1 VVKVTSFA
9 GERVA
14 VLGLGRSGLS
24 AARALAAGGAHV
36 HAWDDNEVRRS
47 DAAADQVPLTNL
59 YSCAWDDFGALVL
72 SPGIP
77 LHHPA
82 PHPLVIAA
90 RNANCDVIGDIELF
104 AREKPAG
111 KIAAITGTNGKSTTT
126 VLTGHLLEAG
136 GIAVAVGG
144 NVGIPILDLP
154 EVSGDGAYVI
164 ELSSY
169 QIDLA
174 PSLAADIAVLLNL
187 SPDHLDRHG
196 NMQGY
201 VAAKRQL
208 LERQHSG
215 QTAIV
220 GMDDAESRAV
230 YASLNSSGRSNT
242 ITVSAGGMP
251 DADIFVRDGWLHDRM
266 DESASRPPVA
276 NLHEAVDL
284 KGAHNWQNA
293 AAAYA
298 VARCLGCPSTKA
310 AEALLSFP
318 GLEHRMEDLGT
329 VEGIRFIN
337 DSKATN
343 VDAATRALSCY
354 DNIIWIAG
362 GREKESD
369 LQSLQPYFPRIA
381 HAFLIGEAAQTF
393 ANALEGRVPTTVS
406 GRLET
411 ALPEAHTYAL
421 SQEHRDSVIL
431 LSPACASFDQFSD
444 FEARGNRFKELVR
457 ALASLHDEAKGNRR
471 AGGVQ

>member
-1 VVKVTSFA
+1 MLKVTSFA

-36 HAWDDNEVRRS
+36 HAWDDSEVRRS
-47 DAAADQVPLTNL
+47 DAAADQVPLTDL
-59 YSCAWDDFGALVL
+59 YSCPWDEFAALVL

-77 LHHPA
+77 LLHPS

-90 RNANCDVIGDIELF
+90 RDADCDVIGDIELF
-104 AREKPAG
+104 ARERPAG

-136 GIAVAVGG
+136 SIAVAVGG
-144 NVGIPILDLP
+144 NVGVPILDLP

-174 PSLAADIAVLLNL
+174 PSLAADIAVLLNV

-196 NMQGY
+196 SMQEY
-201 VAAKRQL
+201 IAAKRQL

-230 YASLNSSGRSNT
+230 YASLNLSGRSNT

-251 DADIFVRDGWLHDRM
+251 DADIYVRDGWLHDRT
-266 DESASRPPVA
+266 DESTASTPLA

-284 KGAHNWQNA
+284 KGVHNWQNA

-298 VARCLGCPSTKA
+298 VARCLGCPSAVA
-310 AEALLSFP
+310 AKALLSFP

-329 VEGIRFIN
+329 VAGIRFVN

-362 GREKESD
+362 GRAKESD
-369 LQSLQPYFPRIA
+369 FDSLQPYFPRIT

-393 ANALEGRVPTTVS
+393 ANVLGKRVPTTIS
-406 GRLET
+406 GELES

-421 SQEHRDSVIL
+421 SQGHRNSVIL

-457 ALASLHDEAKGNRR
+457 ALASGHDDTNGNQQAR
-471 AGGVQ
+471 GVQ